1 MASRAFM
8 LVYEKTLENQ
18 WLLMQEAVN
27 EFGYVHFTNSSNIIP
42 ITFNNMN
49 VRVINKNNDPWF
61 VLIDV
66 CKILKI
72 KNPSTVSVKLDD
84 DEKDYALINTTSGT
98 QAAIIVNKSGLYS
111 LILRSRKPE
120 AEQFNKWVKS
130 EVLPSLN
137 HKPTLG
143 NKDMLD
149 NIIPFHF
156 ENTEVRVI
164 HENEEVLFCLKDVCD
179 VLNISNSRDL
189 TSKQLDQKGVEKI
202 YTLTAR
208 GKQELTFINEPNL
221 YRVIFRSNK
230 AKAKHFQDW
239 VFNEVIPSIRKTGGY
254 MLPIAQETPE
264 QILSRALLLAKDTMD
279 RQTQE
284 IAELKPKAD
293 GYDLIA
299 TSDGS
304 MCISNAAKHLQI
316 RPTDL
321 FNYLSSNKWIITL
334 CPI

>member
-1 MASRAFM
+1 
-8 LVYEKTLENQ
+8 
-18 WLLMQEAVN
+18 
-27 EFGYVHFTNSSNIIP
+27 
-42 ITFNNMN
+42 
-49 VRVINKNNDPWF
+49 
-61 VLIDV
+61 
-66 CKILKI
+66 
-72 KNPSTVSVKLDD
+72 
-84 DEKDYALINTTSGT
+84 
-98 QAAIIVNKSGLYS
+98 
-111 LILRSRKPE
+111 
-120 AEQFNKWVKS
+120 
-130 EVLPSLN
+130 
-137 HKPTLG
+137 
-143 NKDMLD
+143 MLD

-179 VLNISNSRDL
+179 VLTIANSRRVLADIV
-189 TSKQLDQKGVEKI
+189 DQKGVRKT
-202 YTLTAR
+202 YTQTTG

-254 MLPIAQETPE
+254 MVSIPNETPE

-304 MCISNAAKHLQI
+304 MCITDTAKYLQI
-316 RPTDL
+316 RPKEL
-321 FNYLSSNKWIITL
+321 FDYLKT
-334 CPI
+334 